1 MAGAGMK
8 PVIVIP
14 ARYASSRL
22 PGKML
27 REIDGVPL
35 IVRTVRQA
43 KQVGLPLLVACDD
56 GRIAAVLD
64 REDVPWIMTRPDH
77 ANGTARLQEV
87 AAFLGWEDDM
97 IVVNVQGDE
106 PLLPPVLI
114 TAVADTLVRH
124 PQASVATLAA
134 RFAVDEEVAAATAVK
149 VVCDQN
155 GHALYFSRSP
165 IPFVR
170 DAGGVD
176 TNFPYLRHIGIYAY
190 RVAALNAYPHMAA
203 TPLEQAENL
212 EQLRFLEHGH
222 RIAVQVVDEAPPAGV
237 DCEADVERIERFLRN
252 SKK

>member
-1 MAGAGMK
+1 MK
-8 PVIVIP
+8 PVVVIP

-43 KQVGLPLLVACDD
+43 KQAGLPLLVACDD
-56 GRIAAVLD
+56 GRIAVLLD

-87 AAFLGWEDDM
+87 AAFLGWDDDM

-106 PLLPPVLI
+106 PLLPPGLI
-114 TAVADTLVRH
+114 AEVAQALVRH

-134 RFAVDEEVAAATAVK
+134 RFAADEDVSAASAVK
-149 VVCDQN
+149 VVRDQS
-155 GHALYFSRSP
+155 GHALYFSRAA

-176 TNFPYLRHIGIYAY
+176 GAFPYLRHIGIYAY
-190 RVAALNAYPHMAA
+190 RVAALHAYPHMAA

-237 DCEADVERIERFLRN
+237 DCEADVERVETYLKN
-252 SKK
+252 AKK

>member
-1 MAGAGMK
+1 MK
-8 PVIVIP
+8 PVVVIP

-43 KQVGLPLLVACDD
+43 KQAGLPLLVACDD
-56 GRIAAVLD
+56 GRIAALLE

-87 AAFLGWEDDM
+87 AAFLGWDDDM

-106 PLLPPVLI
+106 PLLPPGLI
-114 TAVADTLVRH
+114 AEVAQALVRH

-134 RFAVDEEVAAATAVK
+134 RFAADEDVSAASAVK
-149 VVCDQN
+149 VVRDRS
-155 GHALYFSRSP
+155 GHALYFSRAA

-176 TNFPYLRHIGIYAY
+176 GAFPYLRHIGIYAY
-190 RVAALNAYPHMAA
+190 RVAALHAYPHMAA

-237 DCEADVERIERFLRN
+237 DCEADVERVEDYLKN
-252 SKK
+252 SEK